1 MNRMRVVGSKVG
13 IPPLVCGG
21 PRGPKCWKKKAIVSF
36 PTRPDW
42 GAADAAKKRAAFRSP
57 TAPLGRETEGY
68 PAQAQGPGGVGKG
81 FRAPPFPGGLPGA
94 LRTGAKLHRR
104 LVVTDDP
111 PIEP

>member
-81 FRAPPFPGGLPGA
+81 FRAPIPWRTPRCLTDRREASPEAGGY
-94 LRTGAKLHRR
+94 
-104 LVVTDDP
+104 
-111 PIEP
+111 